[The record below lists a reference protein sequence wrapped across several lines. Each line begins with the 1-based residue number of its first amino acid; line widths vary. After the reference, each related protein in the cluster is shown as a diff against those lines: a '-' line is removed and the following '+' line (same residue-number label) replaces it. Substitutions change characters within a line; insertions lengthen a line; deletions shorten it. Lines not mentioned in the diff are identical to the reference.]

1 MRMLNNLIRL
11 HKWRLDEKRQT
22 LADLERLG
30 DDLQTQLQKLKLAAD
45 DERALAAE
53 SDDVRFAYPAYAA
66 AVRENR
72 ETLSASLVE
81 VTERIE
87 AAQDEMMVAFRELKR
102 LEVSLETH
110 QRRERAHAER
120 REQLRLDEIAIEG
133 HRRRQ
138 AGD

>member
-1 MRMLNNLIRL
+1 MRLLKNLIRL

-22 LADLERLG
+22 VADLERLG
-30 DDLQTQLQKLKLAAD
+30 DDLQTQLQRLKLEAD
-45 DERALAAE
+45 EEHALAAG

-66 AVRENR
+66 AAREKR
-72 ETLSASLVE
+72 EILSESLVE
-81 VTERIE
+81 ITERIE
-87 AAQDEMMVAFRELKR
+87 AAQDEVMVAFRELKR

-110 QRRERAHAER
+110 QRRERANAER

-138 AGD
+138 AGG